1 MFYTIY
7 KTTNSITNEFYVGQ
21 HATSDLDDGYLGSG
35 VDLLQSVKK
44 YGKENFIKE
53 ILYIFDTEEEMNN
66 KEIEIVDESF
76 LSNPLVLNKQP
87 GGWGLNGTRKSVVV
101 FDEGRWKRISGE
113 KYNPLIHITPTTGTV
128 CVFDI
133 EEKVNKRVSITEYKK
148 NKSRYEHNSKGTICV
163 FDIEENVNKR
173 VLTTEYKNNKTRY
186 RYHSMGRV
194 SVLDKKTNTTL
205 SISLDEYDPK
215 RYKKVLGGIVAEVEG
230 VLQYVTK
237 EQFATNN
244 LKGCHSNKVTV
255 LDNNDKKRK
264 HVTREEYY
272 NNPNRYSHLSKGRV
286 TVYDKIEKT
295 YLQIPVEELLKQP
308 ERYLGTTSGQRTV
321 WDIETKQFK
330 NIPKQFFDRQ
340 YHRLASDKHIL
351 CYDPSGKILINFWGS
366 KKDFVKIYGLELYNQ
381 ALKETKNYQPKQR
394 HRFSTYVGCSFKLID
409 WRN

>member
-21 HATSDLDDGYLGSG
+21 HVTSDLDDGYLGSG

-44 YGKENFIKE
+44 YGKTNFIKE

-66 KEIEIVDESF
+66 KEIEIVNESF

-87 GGWGLNGTRKSVVV
+87 GGCGLNAARKSVVV
-101 FDEGRWKRISGE
+101 FDNGKWKRIPGDE
-113 KYNPLIHITPTTGTV
+113 YNPLIHITPTTGTIK
-128 CVFDI
+128 VFDTK
-133 EEKVNKRVSITEYKK
+133 EGLNKRVPIAEYKN
-148 NKSRYEHNSKGTICV
+148 NKSRYE
-163 FDIEENVNKR
+163 
-173 VLTTEYKNNKTRY
+173 
-186 RYHSMGRV
+186 YHSMNRV

-215 RYKKVLGGIVAEVEG
+215 RHKKVLGGIVAEVDG

-237 EQFATNN
+237 EQFVINN

-272 NNPNRYSHLSKGRV
+272 NNPSRYSHLSKGRV

-321 WDIETKQFK
+321 WNIETKQFK
-330 NIPKQFFDRQ
+330 NIPKECFDRQ
-340 YHRLASDKHIL
+340 YHRLASDKHII
-351 CYDPSGKILINFWGS
+351 CYDPSGEILIDFWGS
-366 KKDFVKIYGLELYNQ
+366 KKDFVKIYGLGLYNQ

-394 HRFSTYVGCSFKLID
+394 HRFSTYVGCSFRLID

>member
-87 GGWGLNGTRKSVVV
+87 GGWA
-101 FDEGRWKRISGE
+101 
-113 KYNPLIHITPTTGTV
+113 
-128 CVFDI
+128 
-133 EEKVNKRVSITEYKK
+133 
-148 NKSRYEHNSKGTICV
+148 
-163 FDIEENVNKR
+163 
-173 VLTTEYKNNKTRY
+173 
-186 RYHSMGRV
+186 
-194 SVLDKKTNTTL
+194 
-205 SISLDEYDPK
+205 ISLDEYDPK
-215 RYKKVLGGIVAEVEG
+215 RHKKVLGGIVAEVEG